1 MIKTNII
8 DSCRRQALLCFPNRS
23 EELRSSSSNWLIPP
37 NQVRSSDQVKLLRE
51 CCTSKLTL
59 HHRPVA
65 TQKITD
71 ADAYQILVSQRRHR
85 PTSPHLTIY
94 RPQITWYA
102 SITHRITGSILSGGV
117 YCFGAAYL
125 VAPLFG
131 WHLES
136 ATLAAAFGAWPVAAK
151 VATKFFIAWP
161 FTFHCLNGVRHL
173 VWDTGA
179 QFANKQVNATGWT
192 VVGLSTVSALGLATL
207 Y

>member
-1 MIKTNII
+1 MIAQRATQ
-8 DSCRRQALLCFPNRS
+8 QALRRFAAGKPS
-23 EELRSSSSNWLIPP
+23 FVSQTAVKSFAAPVAIGSSRQI
-37 NQVRSSDQVKLLRE
+37 
-51 CCTSKLTL
+51 
-59 HHRPVA
+59 RPVA

-85 PTSPHLTIY
+85 PTSPHLSIY

-102 SITHRITGSILSGGV
+102 SVTHRITGCIVSGGV

-136 ATLAAAFGAWPVAAK
+136 ATIAAAFGAWPVAAK
-151 VATKFFIAWP
+151 MATKFLIAWP